1 MLLYFSLF
9 WFIPLGLITGKK
21 LLDKKYIL
29 LLQAGV
35 KQKCCKVCFVG
46 KNIYHFSLF
55 PRHLVDYYVDPLL
68 KVIFVALR
76 GFGKFSMKE

>member
-35 KQKCCKVCFVG
+35 KQKCCKVSVVG
-46 KNIYHFSLF
+46 KKYHFSLF
-55 PRHLVDYYVDPLL
+55 PR
-68 KVIFVALR
+68 
-76 GFGKFSMKE
+76 KFWSIIT

>member
-21 LLDKKYIL
+21 LLDRKYVL

-35 KQKCCKVCFVG
+35 KQKCCKVSVVG
-46 KNIYHFSLF
+46 KKISFFTIS
-55 PRHLVDYYVDPLL
+55 
-68 KVIFVALR
+68 A
-76 GFGKFSMKE
+76 KFWLIIT